1 MPAVTIESVRPPTET
16 PARAA
21 GTAPSAPS
29 APSGAAPP
37 SGADETAA
45 PDVHAELARA
55 REKIQNLEIA
65 LTTSRRIGIAL
76 GILMASRRLSE
87 TEAFDMLRRVSQS
100 SHRKLRDIADDLVYT
115 GELPAT

>member
-1 MPAVTIESVRPPTET
+1 MPAVTIETVQPPTAT
-16 PARAA
+16 PA
-21 GTAPSAPS
+21 GTAGAAQSVPSS
-29 APSGAAPP
+29 PSGAAPC
-37 SGADETAA
+37 GADEAA
-45 PDVHAELARA
+45 PPDVHAELARA
-55 REKIQNLEIA
+55 REKIENLEIA

-115 GELPAT
+115 GELPGT